1 MSTSSAAALLA
12 DSAPSQAD
20 GNSNAPAPTS
30 AAPPVSAPPA
40 ASPPASSDWV
50 SSIGDEDLRGYVQN
64 KGWSDPV
71 ELANG
76 YRNLEKL
83 LGGEKLPL
91 PKGDDDAEGWT
102 RVYEALGR
110 PKTAADYNLDPPENG
125 DTTFLGEA
133 SNWMHEAGL
142 SQRQATLMAQKWNEY
157 VETTQ
162 RGIEERSAA
171 ESQRQLDSLK
181 SEWGGAWDENF
192 ELAKRATRQFGLNQ
206 AALEGLENSIG
217 AGEMY
222 KLLSR
227 IGRGLTEHTFESGK
241 TTQGFGM
248 TPEAARTRL
257 NMLRND
263 PEWSAK
269 YMNGNEDARNEM
281 ARLMSVAY
289 PE

>member
-12 DSAPSQAD
+12 DSAPSQTD
-20 GNSNAPAPTS
+20 GNSNASAPTS
-30 AAPPVSAPPA
+30 TAQPASAPPSV
-40 ASPPASSDWV
+40 SPPASSDWV

-91 PKGDDDAEGWT
+91 PKGDDDADGWT

-110 PKTAADYNLDPPENG
+110 PKTAAEYKLDPPENG
-125 DTTFLGEA
+125 DTSFLNEA

-142 SQRQATLMAQKWNEY
+142 SQRQATLMAAKWNEY
-157 VETTQ
+157 TNAMLRANAEQVD
-162 RGIEERSAA
+162 A
-171 ESQRQLDSLK
+171 ESQRQLDALK

-192 ELAKRATRQFGLNQ
+192 ELAKRAARQFGLNQ
-206 AALEGLENSIG
+206 SALEGLEAGIG
-217 AGEMY
+217 TGEMY

-241 TTQGFGM
+241 TTQGFGL
-248 TPEAARTRL
+248 TPEAARSRL
-257 NMLRND
+257 NALRND
-263 PEWSAK
+263 PDWSAK
-269 YMNGNEDARNEM
+269 YMNGNKDAQDEM
-281 ARLMSVAY
+281 ARLMAVAY